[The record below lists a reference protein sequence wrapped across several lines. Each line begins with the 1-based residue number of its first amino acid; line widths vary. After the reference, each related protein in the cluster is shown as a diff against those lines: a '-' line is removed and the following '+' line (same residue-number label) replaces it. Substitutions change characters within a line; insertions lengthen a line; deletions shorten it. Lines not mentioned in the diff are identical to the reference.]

1 MDLPKQIIYA
11 LKKIMDD
18 GGKAYLVGG
27 AVRDLILK
35 RDIPDYDISSSLSP
49 SRIEALFS
57 DHKSYKLGKSFG
69 TIGVIIDSIPIEITT
84 MRSEGAYSDK
94 RHPDKVYFID
104 DIVSDLARRDFT
116 INAMAYNP
124 LTSTDLVDPF
134 RGRADL
140 EAGII
145 RSVANARHRFEEDP
159 LRILRALR
167 FASQLSFRLEA
178 NTYKAILESYQLL
191 SLISKERINDEFT
204 KLLLSPRPDLGLRLA
219 QETKLID
226 IILPFKTNR
235 GLSRASLEIIRLSKA
250 ELPLRLAA
258 LIYYLVMDDATDMV
272 EKLASLRYPKAL
284 ISQVKRLVGGYLILK
299 DMDESPYAMRRLLVF
314 TGRQTAKQLLSWYM
328 HEAYVNKNMNTRA
341 RYEKLYGLMIRVVE
355 DNDPIDL
362 KDLAISGKDV
372 LAAGIGSD
380 RPELVGLA
388 LDLAH
393 ELVLKNPK
401 MNDKDLLIKSLISK
415 FK

>member
-1 MDLPKQIIYA
+1 
-11 LKKIMDD
+11 
-18 GGKAYLVGG
+18 
-27 AVRDLILK
+27 
-35 RDIPDYDISSSLSP
+35 
-49 SRIEALFS
+49 
-57 DHKSYKLGKSFG
+57 
-69 TIGVIIDSIPIEITT
+69 
-84 MRSEGAYSDK
+84 
-94 RHPDKVYFID
+94 
-104 DIVSDLARRDFT
+104 
-116 INAMAYNP
+116 
-124 LTSTDLVDPF
+124 
-134 RGRADL
+134 
-140 EAGII
+140 
-145 RSVANARHRFEEDP
+145 
-159 LRILRALR
+159 
-167 FASQLSFRLEA
+167 
-178 NTYKAILESYQLL
+178 
-191 SLISKERINDEFT
+191 
-204 KLLLSPRPDLGLRLA
+204 
-219 QETKLID
+219 
-226 IILPFKTNR
+226 
-235 GLSRASLEIIRLSKA
+235 
-250 ELPLRLAA
+250 
-258 LIYYLVMDDATDMV
+258 
-272 EKLASLRYPKAL
+272 LRYPKAL

-328 HEAYVNKNMNTRA
+328 HEAYVNKNKNTRA

>member
-1 MDLPKQIIYA
+1 
-11 LKKIMDD
+11 
-18 GGKAYLVGG
+18 
-27 AVRDLILK
+27 
-35 RDIPDYDISSSLSP
+35 
-49 SRIEALFS
+49 
-57 DHKSYKLGKSFG
+57 
-69 TIGVIIDSIPIEITT
+69 
-84 MRSEGAYSDK
+84 
-94 RHPDKVYFID
+94 
-104 DIVSDLARRDFT
+104 
-116 INAMAYNP
+116 
-124 LTSTDLVDPF
+124 
-134 RGRADL
+134 
-140 EAGII
+140 
-145 RSVANARHRFEEDP
+145 
-159 LRILRALR
+159 
-167 FASQLSFRLEA
+167 
-178 NTYKAILESYQLL
+178 
-191 SLISKERINDEFT
+191 
-204 KLLLSPRPDLGLRLA
+204 
-219 QETKLID
+219 
-226 IILPFKTNR
+226 
-235 GLSRASLEIIRLSKA
+235 
-250 ELPLRLAA
+250 
-258 LIYYLVMDDATDMV
+258 MDDATDMV

-314 TGRQTAKQLLSWYM
+314 TGRQTTKQLLSWYM
-328 HEAYVNKNMNTRA
+328 HEAYVNKNKNTRA

>member
-57 DHKSYKLGKSFG
+57 DHRSYKLGKSFG

-314 TGRQTAKQLLSWYM
+314 TGRQTTKQLLSWYM
-328 HEAYVNKNMNTRA
+328 HEAYVNKN
-341 RYEKLYGLMIRVVE
+341 
-355 DNDPIDL
+355 
-362 KDLAISGKDV
+362 
-372 LAAGIGSD
+372 
-380 RPELVGLA
+380 
-388 LDLAH
+388 
-393 ELVLKNPK
+393 
-401 MNDKDLLIKSLISK
+401 
-415 FK
+415 